1 MFTATGRSAVRL
13 LLLLLVAPATG
24 TFLQWSLCD
33 DSCGSGTIP
42 YGLNARLVRTPGNAN
57 AATSRLVVNLARH
70 QSGVTCRNTPG
81 TAAFDNDAWPEAMVQ
96 LDWNGLR
103 RPESFSGKTKARLD
117 CEDFI
122 GDNRPAYL
130 PVNSSRVSMTLL
142 DDDIGVLPAL
152 STLRFQAYLNSPI
165 FAEAHCIASLM
176 TPAIPLALSSGLRYG
191 SLAVFLFVFLVS
203 GLRTIAAASGSQH
216 QNEDQDSDGGATAS
230 APVLPCVSDCLH
242 FLQFVF
248 LTGGLSL
255 FYPGFYPAAVGHL
268 NWFALFA
275 DLALPIKSFVP
286 GPTAALV
293 RMASTYPGIND
304 GLYEVNGTYGGYLG
318 LEVMTQMVGAP
329 MTCDTWLLMV
339 LFTACIA
346 AALGLFLWLLETV
359 RPRNVLGLPL
369 LGPGAGTGRWALV
382 TRIGNGVL
390 RLVLSYITLP
400 LIAMSTYQLNFSG
413 SLGAGHMSLAIV
425 VLLLITLAFAWL
437 AVCLP
442 MASLGAL
449 VFEAKHSYQRVGG
462 LEAERDEDFEEERQA
477 RRDHRFVMA
486 LFVLNMTRG
495 LTIGGL
501 QKWGV
506 VQLAVLVACEVVMLL
521 AIWTCRPF
529 PLLSGGFAATL
540 LRLAILA
547 CFVPFTFP
555 PSKMF
560 NLKTVSAYVAL
571 SLYVVGLIGVF
582 FVPSGRHLY
591 RLALQG
597 FSRFRGRD
605 VGKDVPVVSLRQLQR
620 REAPGLRQADDL
632 GATVH
637 PPLPVDGNFTY
648 LSDHGSIGSGQDRP
662 QDVSLPHR
670 PILSHGP
677 LTPFYRLPRSSVPAV
692 PGEASRVFDNGS
704 RRSSPSSPLTPYP
717 AEGPPLNPAK
727 PVDFSP
733 THSSS
738 SMDMQRSVGWAASG
752 SSSSVSV
759 ASEADTPR
767 PLGPR
772 WDDYSFREADLFYA
786 RPPPPQVEAAR
797 QPLPASES
805 SSKARQKW
813 LLNWSLLRGWD
824 LSGRK
829 LTLSGEKGFSV
840 VRPSRVP
847 HPVLPPA
854 TRAAKLELG
863 EDKSS

>member
-1 MFTATGRSAVRL
+1 MRL
-13 LLLLLVAPATG
+13 LLLFLAAPVAG

-33 DSCGSGTIP
+33 NSRGSGAIP
-42 YGLNARLVRTPGNAN
+42 YGLNARLVRSPEN
-57 AATSRLVVNLARH
+57 AATSRLVVSLARH
-70 QSGVTCRNTPG
+70 QSGITCRDTPG
-81 TAAFDNDAWPEAMVQ
+81 TAAFDKDAWPEAMVQ
-96 LDWNGLR
+96 LDWNGLG

-122 GDNRPAYL
+122 GNNRPAYL
-130 PVNSSRVSMTLL
+130 PVNSSRVSMALL
-142 DDDIGVLPAL
+142 DDDIGALPAL

-165 FAEAHCIASLM
+165 FAEAQCIASLM
-176 TPAIPLALSSGLRYG
+176 TPAVPLALSSGLRYG
-191 SLAVFLFVFLVS
+191 ALAIFLFVFLVS
-203 GLRTIAAASGSQH
+203 GLRTIAAASGSQQ
-216 QNEDQDSDGGATAS
+216 QNEDEDLDGS
-230 APVLPCVSDCLH
+230 APAAVPVLPCVSDCLH

-248 LTGGLSL
+248 LTGGRSL

-293 RMASTYPGIND
+293 RMASTYPGISD

-329 MTCDTWLLMV
+329 MTCDTWFLMV
-339 LFTACIA
+339 LFTACII

-369 LGPGAGTGRWALV
+369 LGPGAGAGRWALV

-425 VLLLITLAFAWL
+425 VVLFIMLAFVWL

-442 MASLGAL
+442 VASLGAL
-449 VFEAKHSYQRVGG
+449 VFEASRSYQRIGI
-462 LEAERDEDFEEERQA
+462 LEAERDEDLEEERQA
-477 RRDHRFVMA
+477 RRDHQFVMA
-486 LFVLNMTRG
+486 LFMLNIIRG

-506 VQLAVLVACEVVMLL
+506 VQLAVLVACEVTMLL
-521 AIWTCRPF
+521 AVRTCRPF
-529 PLLSGGFAATL
+529 PLLSGGFAAIL

-547 CFVPFTFP
+547 CFVPFAFP
-555 PSKMF
+555 ASKM
-560 NLKTVSAYVAL
+560 LKLKSVFAYVAL
-571 SLYVVGLIGVF
+571 FLNVAGLIGVF
-582 FVPSGRHLY
+582 FVPSGRQLY
-591 RLALQG
+591 RLALRG
-597 FSRFRGRD
+597 FSRFRGCD

-620 REAPGLRQADDL
+620 REAPGLLQVNDPGANLTRL
-632 GATVH
+632 G
-637 PPLPVDGNFTY
+637 
-648 LSDHGSIGSGQDRP
+648 DHGSIGNGWDA
-662 QDVSLPHR
+662 PHTIV
-670 PILSHGP
+670 PHGS
-677 LTPFYRLPRSSVPAV
+677 LTPFYRLPRSSIPAA

-704 RRSSPSSPLTPYP
+704 RGSSPSSSLTPSP
-717 AEGPPLNPAK
+717 AECPPPISGE

-733 THSSS
+733 THSSF
-738 SMDMQRSVGWAASG
+738 SMDRQHLVGWASSG

-759 ASEADTPR
+759 ASKAEILR

-786 RPPPPQVEAAR
+786 RPPPPQAEAAR
-797 QPLPASES
+797 EPLPASEPPPR
-805 SSKARQKW
+805 ARQTW
-813 LLNWSLLRGWD
+813 LSNWGLPRVWN

-829 LTLSGEKGFSV
+829 LTPSEEKGFSV
-840 VRPSRVP
+840 VRPSRVQD
-847 HPVLPPA
+847 VA
-854 TRAAKLELG
+854 
-863 EDKSS
+863 